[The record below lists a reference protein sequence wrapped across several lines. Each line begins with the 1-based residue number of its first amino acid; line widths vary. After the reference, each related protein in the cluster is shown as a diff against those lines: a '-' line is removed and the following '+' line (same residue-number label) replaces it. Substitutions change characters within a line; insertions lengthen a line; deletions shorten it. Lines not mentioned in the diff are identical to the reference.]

1 MRQQRLALVAGWAQR
16 GWPRLRA
23 RTGINSGPM
32 LVGNLGSKYR
42 FSYGVLGDNVNL
54 GSRLE
59 GLNKVYGTDIMI
71 GENTARLIDDK
82 FVLREVDMVRVK
94 GREQAIQIYEL
105 IATASVGVEP
115 TYAQALTLYAD
126 GLAAYRSA
134 AWAEGIA
141 AFQEALRVRPEDRP
155 SRAMLERCLAFQKA
169 PPPEP
174 WDAVFDQL
182 TK

>member
-1 MRQQRLALVAGWAQR
+1 MRERRLALADDWVAK

-32 LVGNLGSKYR
+32 LVGNLGSTYR
-42 FSYGVLGDNVNL
+42 FSYGVLGDSVNL

-59 GLNKVYGTDIMI
+59 GLNKVYGTDILI
-71 GENTARLIDDK
+71 GENTERLLDDK
-82 FVLREVDMVRVK
+82 FVLREIDMVRVK

-105 IATASVGVEP
+105 IATAAAGVP
-115 TYAQALTLYAD
+115 PDHTKALGLYAE
-126 GLAAYRSA
+126 GLGAYRSA
-134 AWAEGIA
+134 RWGEAIA
-141 AFQEALRVRPEDRP
+141 AFQEVLRVRPEDAP
-155 SRAMLERCLAFQKA
+155 SRAMLERCRAFQKT